1 MGKKHT
7 QWIGGPTGSY
17 QVGGNAWRMGVI
29 CACGGQTQKGSGGP
43 RGVSHGS
50 RVALGRVQREYGCS
64 RLCGIL
70 FVMIRLTLGR
80 TSEGEVVGVG
90 VLSIEL
96 AVCCG

>member
-1 MGKKHT
+1 M
-7 QWIGGPTGSY
+7 
-17 QVGGNAWRMGVI
+17 
-29 CACGGQTQKGSGGP
+29 
-43 RGVSHGS
+43 
-50 RVALGRVQREYGCS
+50 GRVQREYGCL

-96 AVCCG
+96 AVCCGWTGVWVGAVGVVIGRAVMGVSVCGGGSTSGSGGV